1 MVTDNIVKE
10 IQDNLSLLGDNSEDA
25 IFALLTLDDEKFEV
39 IAGVFLLELEKS
51 LSDTKTKL
59 AIAQSINATN
69 ISFEELTA
77 EIKASYDLLDSDEI
91 KEEMSEKKI
100 SFLKQI
106 IGLTYNAI
114 AETEGVSKKII
125 QIPIEKC
132 NDNAKIPV
140 YANLTDAG
148 ADLYAI
154 EDIKIA
160 PGETKLIPTGLKVA
174 IPRGYEIQVRPKS
187 GRALKT
193 KMRVANSPGTIKVA

>member
-59 AIAQSINATN
+59 AVAQSINAAN

-91 KEEMSEKKI
+91 KEEISEKKI

-106 IGLTYNAI
+106 IGLTYNVI